1 MVCSVTMVSIR
12 NFAKQINN
20 FAIYYLENLPFGIKI
35 AKVVSKLQE
44 ILYLTLWKF
53 AKELFKILEMA
64 TDDSIIW
71 LKYLCSINLF
81 VKTDSVAL
89 KQHGLIWGA
98 QYVYTIEY
106 MSRCNDQKVPFHL
119 SQVIRGQTCS
129 FPATDIS

>member
-53 AKELFKILEMA
+53 AKELFKILESA
-64 TDDSIIW
+64 TDDSVIW

-81 VKTDSVAL
+81 DKTDSVAL

-98 QYVYTIEY
+98 
-106 MSRCNDQKVPFHL
+106 
-119 SQVIRGQTCS
+119 
-129 FPATDIS
+129 